1 MGYQVGHLPIGTG
14 IELDQLL
21 WKGCRLPASF
31 IERAT
36 CLPPVGRWLA
46 GGGDHPLPAP
56 LRRESPHSMHAGYGF
71 SHVETCFLGIGVQR
85 PVRSELHIGKKTQ
98 IST

>member
-46 GGGDHPLPAP
+46 GGGITRSPPRFGGKAP
-56 LRRESPHSMHAGYGF
+56 TQCMPGMGF
-71 SHVETCFLGIGVQR
+71 HMSKLAF
-85 PVRSELHIGKKTQ
+85 
-98 IST
+98 